1 MIAYYLH
8 VCGKWLETS
17 IIKTDDDVVVV
28 IVEYCRAPHDNT
40 HTDFEN
46 KYHLPYNYHELVIVV
61 QGESILKKIINIAC
75 FIL

>member
-28 IVEYCRAPHDNT
+28 VVEYCRDPHDNT

-61 QGESILKKIINIAC
+61 QGELILEKIISIAF